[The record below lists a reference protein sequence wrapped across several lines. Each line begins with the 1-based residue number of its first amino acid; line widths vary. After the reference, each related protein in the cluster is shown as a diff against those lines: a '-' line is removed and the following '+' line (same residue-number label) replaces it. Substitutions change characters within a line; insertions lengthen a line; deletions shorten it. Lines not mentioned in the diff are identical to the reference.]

1 MNIAQTILL
10 IIWVAL
16 LTSVWW
22 AVGMFGCV
30 VSGFPLIVLAVMF
43 SLVTYVMLVNWLV
56 VHFNDKP

>member
-30 VSGFPLIVLAVMF
+30 VNNFPIIVLAIIISFVTLVLLMVWF
-43 SLVTYVMLVNWLV
+43 S